1 MTLPAWQGPGAG
13 WESWPGPAPPVA
25 STLGQ
30 VHGVGGGE
38 GWEARG
44 GGQWQGLSSNPSACG
59 SSPSCPS
66 SLSVLF
72 LFQVTSSPTQHRP
85 SSRRGGGQ
93 AGGVDGS
100 VAHLT
105 SAGPTGV
112 TGKPPSASLGD
123 PSPAAPPSPQA
134 ISPPL
139 RLRHTAPPPS
149 APARPLTA
157 LHPCPAAPQ
166 EALQLRGGW
175 EGGIGEAQNRQTQTD
190 GRTHTKRGWGG
201 WVRWGLMISL
211 PGTPAPSPRGDAE
224 PRGGGNR
231 NVTHTHTHTHSTMAV
246 LDTSHTP
253 RSWGEGLA
261 PLPPLQPLL
270 SCPALGSAG
279 QP

>member
-44 GGQWQGLSSNPSACG
+44 GGQWQGQSSNPSACG

-112 TGKPPSASLGD
+112 AGKPPSASLGD

-134 ISPPL
+134 VSPPL
-139 RLRHTAPPPS
+139 RLSAHRPSSLGTCQAP
-149 APARPLTA
+149 
-157 LHPCPAAPQ
+157 H
-166 EALQLRGGW
+166 
-175 EGGIGEAQNRQTQTD
+175 
-190 GRTHTKRGWGG
+190 
-201 WVRWGLMISL
+201 
-211 PGTPAPSPRGDAE
+211 SP
-224 PRGGGNR
+224 
-231 NVTHTHTHTHSTMAV
+231 
-246 LDTSHTP
+246 
-253 RSWGEGLA
+253 A
-261 PLPPLQPLL
+261 PLPCRPP
-270 SCPALGSAG
+270 GSSAIEGGMGRGDWGGPEPPNTDRRTDTHRAG
-279 QP
+279 VGRMGSVGSDDFPPWDPGPVPTRRC